1 VIEPIEEE
9 NFPAEQGRC
18 AALPNEKSPTDE
30 VGPFFGD
37 CAEALHSDVA
47 AFNQAVRTTFGYG
60 IAEQRIG
67 LGCGGY
73 GITEQRISLG
83 RGGYCVAEQ
92 RISLGGRFSGNSIQ
106 CEQ

>member
-1 VIEPIEEE
+1 MIEPIEEE

-18 AALPNEKSPTDE
+18 AALPNEKSPTGE

-37 CAEALHSDVA
+37 CGEALHSDGA

-60 IAEQRIG
+60 IAEQRVG

-73 GITEQRISLG
+73 GITE
-83 RGGYCVAEQ
+83 
-92 RISLGGRFSGNSIQ
+92 
-106 CEQ
+106 